1 MYESRHF
8 PFGKGNEAG
17 NLIDEYSNLSD
28 PADAGEDSGITC
40 TSDNRLATYNG
51 QEVSYDADG
60 NMTYGPLD
68 EQMTSYS
75 FDSRNRLTAAGN
87 SIYTY
92 DAESNRIGVNIDGE
106 QYDDIINPHAS
117 LSQVLARTAADNS
130 QTFYVYG
137 LGLIG
142 EENQNGCQV
151 YHYDLRGSTVKLTD
165 AAGSVTDS
173 FQYDDY
179 GKLTDHTG
187 SSETSFLYNG
197 QYGIMT
203 DGNGLVYMRARYYN
217 PDVHR
222 FVSTDILEGD
232 ISDPLSLNRYIY
244 CSNNPVNNL
253 DPSGNFPVETIID
266 VASLGW
272 SFTSFVNNP
281 SLANFGYLLWDAAAV
296 VVPYA
301 PGSYV
306 YKGISAGTKI
316 ISRSDGYVKT
326 GVWAMNKFERGWKIE
341 SMLGGN
347 MNYMKTIDKYVEIA
361 QRRGQYVWLSEV
373 TSIKSIDLTAASY
386 QNTSRLRSTLKGY
399 IKSLID
405 FEGTPYKGY
414 TYTLDACGK
423 KTLQLAIPPVEMT
436 AGQAKVLQEIADY
449 AAENH
454 IEFSVKIVN

>member
-117 LSQVLARTAADNS
+117 LSQVLARTAADES
-130 QTFYVYG
+130 QTCYVYG

-142 EENQNGCQV
+142 EEKQGNYKV
-151 YHYDLRGSTVKLTD
+151 YHYDFRGSTVKLTD
-165 AAGSVTDS
+165 ASGSVTDS
-173 FQYDDY
+173 FHYDEY

-203 DGNGLVYMRARYYN
+203 DGNGLIYMRARYYN

-232 ISDPLSLNRYIY
+232 ISDPLSLNRYAY
-244 CSNNPVNNL
+244 CSNNPITFVDPMGQVPEWMTNSWNSFKQIPSTVSTSCSDTWNNTVPQTIEYLGSDEAQEAYLNTTGAVLGAHVAAFTMAEGAEAVYLVAGGTGAVALEAQGTVNPQVPQNVIGHYPEYVEMSNKLGAKPFSIPINIWNKMTPAEQWIANKKFLDRAIAKGSEFNL
-253 DPSGNFPVETIID
+253 ATPID
-266 VASLGW
+266 KVR
-272 SFTSFVNNP
+272 
-281 SLANFGYLLWDAAAV
+281 
-296 VVPYA
+296 
-301 PGSYV
+301 PGSYLQKEIEYLIKQG
-306 YKGISAGTKI
+306 YKLNSDGTKL
-316 ISRSDGYVKT
+316 VK
-326 GVWAMNKFERGWKIE
+326 
-341 SMLGGN
+341 
-347 MNYMKTIDKYVEIA
+347 
-361 QRRGQYVWLSEV
+361 
-373 TSIKSIDLTAASY
+373 
-386 QNTSRLRSTLKGY
+386 
-399 IKSLID
+399 
-405 FEGTPYKGY
+405 
-414 TYTLDACGK
+414 
-423 KTLQLAIPPVEMT
+423 
-436 AGQAKVLQEIADY
+436 
-449 AAENH
+449 
-454 IEFSVKIVN
+454 